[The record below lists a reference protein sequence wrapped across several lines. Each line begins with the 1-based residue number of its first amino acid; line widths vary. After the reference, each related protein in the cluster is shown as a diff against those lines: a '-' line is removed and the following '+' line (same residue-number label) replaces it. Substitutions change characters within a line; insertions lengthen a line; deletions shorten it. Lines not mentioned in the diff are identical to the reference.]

1 MMRISAPSS
10 RFYRVDRRSH
20 PAPINTLQW
29 KYDRSRRLSVC
40 VPAIAK
46 NIGDVEIPDTLTLP
60 NSDHALTLNGAGIRE
75 KFFMDIYV
83 GALYLPAGT
92 TDSKAILAD
101 SGAASVLMHFVY
113 KEVGKDKI
121 VDGWNDGL
129 RENLSSEE
137 FQALSGKLEKF
148 NALFRTVRK
157 GDTIRIDYNP
167 AIGTEVRI
175 NDEWRGSVE
184 GNDFF
189 RALLKI
195 WLGEHPVS
203 KSLKKE
209 MLGLQD

>member
-1 MMRISAPSS
+1 MKTNAVVLL
-10 RFYRVDRRSH
+10 FLGLLT
-20 PAPINTLQW
+20 AW
-29 KYDRSRRLSVC
+29 
-40 VPAIAK
+40 VPAVAK
-46 NIGDVEIPDTLTLP
+46 NIGDVAIPDTLALP
-60 NSDHALTLNGAGIRE
+60 NSEHALSLNGAGIRK
-75 KFFMDIYV
+75 KFFMDIYI
-83 GALYLPAGT
+83 GALYLPAVT

-113 KEVGKDKI
+113 KEVSKDKI

-129 RENLSSEE
+129 RENLSSTE

-148 NALFRTVRK
+148 NALFKAVRN

-195 WLGEHPVS
+195 WIGEHPVS
-203 KSLKKE
+203 SSLKKG
-209 MLGLQD
+209 MLGIQD

>member
-1 MMRISAPSS
+1 MKT
-10 RFYRVDRRSH
+10 
-20 PAPINTLQW
+20 NTAVL
-29 KYDRSRRLSVC
+29 LLLGLLC
-40 VPAIAK
+40 TPLHGLAK
-46 NIGDVEIPDTLTLP
+46 NIGDIAVPDTLALP
-60 NSDHALTLNGAGIRE
+60 NSEHELLLNGAGLRE

-83 GALYLPAGT
+83 GALYLPART
-92 TDSKAILAD
+92 SDSKAILAD
-101 SGAASVLMHFVY
+101 TGAASVLMRFVY

-129 RENLSSEE
+129 RRNITTEQ
-137 FQALSGKLEKF
+137 FQALSERLARF
-148 NALFRTVRK
+148 NALFRTVRR

-203 KSLKKE
+203 DSLKDG
-209 MLGLQD
+209 MLGISD